1 MLDGQSAFDAQDQ
14 GQERE
19 GTIMGGTPGQAWS
32 WVQGAWVEGN
42 PPIVGPL
49 SHALWLASAVFDGA
63 RAFQGVAPDLD
74 LHCARSIRSAI
85 AMGLAPMVTAG
96 EIEELCW
103 DGIRRFPKDA
113 ELYIRPMFYAE
124 EGFVSPDPASTRFVL
139 SVYEDPLPKPTGFA
153 ACVSTRR
160 RPLPSMAPTEAKAA
174 CLYPNA
180 GLALVEARKRGF
192 QSAIML
198 DAIGNVAEFATA
210 NLFIAKDGVAR
221 TPVPNGCFLN
231 GITRQRIIA
240 LLRADGVTVE
250 EVTLTPDDVLSADEV
265 FSTGNHSKC
274 VPVTKVEHREFA
286 PGPIF
291 ARARALYWEYAFR

>member
-1 MLDGQSAFDAQDQ
+1 
-14 GQERE
+14 
-19 GTIMGGTPGQAWS
+19 MGGTVGQAWS
-32 WVQGAWVEGN
+32 WVQGAWVAGN

-63 RAFQGVAPDLD
+63 RAFHGVAPDLD
-74 LHCARSIRSAI
+74 LHCARSIHSAT

-103 DGIRRFPKDA
+103 DGIGRFAKET

-124 EGFVSPDPASTRFVL
+124 EGFVSPAPETTRFVL
-139 SVYEDPLPKPTGFA
+139 SVYEDPLPPPTGFT
-153 ACVSTRR
+153 ACLSSRR
-160 RPLPSMAPTEAKAA
+160 RPMPDMAPTEAKAA

-180 GLALVEARKRGF
+180 GLALVEARRRGF
-192 QSAIML
+192 QSAVML
-198 DAIGNVAEFATA
+198 DALGNVAEFATS
-210 NLFIAKDGVAR
+210 NLFIANDGVVR

-231 GITRQRIIA
+231 GITRQRIIG
-240 LLRADGVTVE
+240 LLRADGITVE
-250 EVTLTPDDVLSADEV
+250 ECTLTPKDLMGADEV

-274 VPVTKVEHREFA
+274 VPVTRIEDRHFA

-291 ARARALYWEYAFR
+291 TRARALYWEYAFR